1 MKINYQICQNCRLCV
16 QVCPSKILSVNEN
29 KQTYFKEERK
39 HICLECGHCMAVC
52 STQAITV
59 NSMTYEKDFEQIPEN
74 NINYPEF
81 INFLKTRRS
90 VREFKNKPVEKE
102 KLQQII
108 EAISTAPFGA
118 ENDGISISIITE
130 KSVIKKS
137 LPLMSKFYR
146 DLKKWFKN
154 PMIRYIIK
162 KKEGIET
169 FNTIKNH
176 LMPMINLN
184 HYDLSSYNAIT
195 RDAPAIIIFHSK
207 PDAEEHTED
216 AHICNTIAML
226 TAHSLGLGT
235 TIIGLIGPAVNKFPE
250 LKDLFKI
257 PQENKVITSII
268 IGYPKYKYLYS
279 VKRNRQKVTWI

>member
-130 KSVIKKS
+130 KSVIEKS

-279 VKRNRQKVTWI
+279 VKRHRQHVIWN

>member
-137 LPLMSKFYR
+137 LPLISKFYR

-169 FNTIKNH
+169 FNTIKNN

-235 TIIGLIGPAVNKFPE
+235 TIIGLIGPAVNKFPK

>member
-74 NINYPEF
+74 NINYPKF

-137 LPLMSKFYR
+137 LPLISKFYR

-169 FNTIKNH
+169 FNTIKNN

-235 TIIGLIGPAVNKFPE
+235 TIIGLIGPAVNKFPK

>member
-118 ENDGISISIITE
+118 ENDDISISIITE

-268 IGYPKYKYLYS
+268 IGYPKYKYPYS

>member
-1 MKINYQICQNCRLCV
+1 MKIDYQKCKSCRLCV
-16 QVCPSKILSVNEN
+16 QVCPSKILSVNEK

-59 NSMTYEKDFEQIPEN
+59 NSMTYENDFELIPEN

-81 INFLKTRRS
+81 IDFLKTRRS

-108 EAISTAPFGA
+108 DAISTAPFGA

-130 KSVIKKS
+130 KSVIEKS

-169 FNTIKNH
+169 FNTVKNH

-184 HYDLSSYNAIT
+184 HYDLSGYNAIT

-257 PQENKVITSII
+257 PQENKVITSLI

-279 VKRNRQKVTWI
+279 VKRNRQKIAWV